1 MPNKHWRKSQLKDP
15 FLVSAHQENY
25 RSRSYFKLQQINK
38 SQKIIRKGMNCIDLG
53 SYPGGWSLYTRKN
66 LANKDRIFAID
77 LKKMNEIPGVSF
89 VQGDFSDPDI
99 QKTLSIQLN
108 NLSIALVMSDIA
120 PNITGNELVDQCR
133 SIDLAET
140 CLEFSTNT
148 LEDGGTFL
156 VKLFQGEGFEDYIDH
171 VRQFFGKIK
180 VIKPEASR
188 KESREV
194 FLLAKNFNY
203 CDN

>member
-1 MPNKHWRKSQLKDP
+1 
-15 FLVSAHQENY
+15 
-25 RSRSYFKLQQINK
+25 
-38 SQKIIRKGMNCIDLG
+38 MNCIDLG

-194 FLLAKNFNY
+194 FLLAKNLSLIHI
-203 CDN
+203 